1 MQLGRVPMVTTKQQ
15 FALLYPSI
23 PDALFRR
30 LMMDETVAFLRDDKT
45 IYGFRL
51 TVDDKPLPGLVQI
64 AVSKQHILAYVTSQE
79 VILFPTV
86 EVLGDATYQFDT
98 VEVEKVRVLNDK
110 FEFEPIR
117 RGTLAYLASEYLPP
131 YKVLDVSEETLEKM
145 MVALT
150 SADNIHAM
158 TARRKR
164 PFKIEYSFGDFQ
176 EIADALLVKDDEK
189 ADAKEEQPNDVDDYE
204 PESETLEYGDSPES
218 DYPEPDYPD
227 EYMGE
232 YPEEYPE
239 AYPEYMEDTYPD
251 DDAEYP
257 DDYPADE
264 PTANEHEP
272 DETPD
277 EQEQPKTPNMDAIRK
292 ERSRKLMEQW
302 ELDMFHVANDVERFA
317 ILNLGVPSDT
327 YNMLLNV
334 LVRASGTLK
343 SEAMLVEGIVKL
355 LARAI
360 EAGKAE

>member
-1 MQLGRVPMVTTKQQ
+1 MVTTKQQ

-176 EIADALLVKDDEK
+176 DIADELLVKEEPK
-189 ADAKEEQPNDVDDYE
+189 AESTDDVDDYE
-204 PESETLEYGDSPES
+204 PESETIDYGDAPEA
-218 DYPEPDYPD
+218 DYPDPEYPD

-232 YPEEYPE
+232 YPEEYPD
-239 AYPEYMEDTYPD
+239 AYPEYLEDTYPD

-257 DDYPADE
+257 EEYPMDE
-264 PTANEHEP
+264 PVTDTPEGQPEP
-272 DETPD
+272 EEP
-277 EQEQPKTPNMDAIRK
+277 EQPKTPNMDAIRK
-292 ERSRKLMEQW
+292 ERARKLMEQW

-334 LVRASGTLK
+334 LVRASGTFK

>member
-1 MQLGRVPMVTTKQQ
+1 MVTTKQQ

-51 TVDDKPLPGLVQI
+51 TTDDKPLPGLVQI

-98 VEVEKVRVLNDK
+98 VEVEKVRVLNDR

-176 EIADALLVKDDEK
+176 EIADALLVKEEPKSESTDD
-189 ADAKEEQPNDVDDYE
+189 ADDYE
-204 PESETLEYGDSPES
+204 PESETLDYGDEPEA
-218 DYPEPDYPD
+218 DYPD
-227 EYMGE
+227 PEYPEEYMGE
-232 YPEEYPE
+232 YPEEYPD

-264 PTANEHEP
+264 PTVDEHEP

-277 EQEQPKTPNMDAIRK
+277 EQEQPKTLNMDVIRK

-302 ELDMFHVANDVERFA
+302 ELEMFHTANDVERFA

-334 LVRASGTLK
+334 LVRASGTFK

>member
-1 MQLGRVPMVTTKQQ
+1 MVTTKQQ

-45 IYGFRL
+45 VYGFRL
-51 TVDDKPLPGLVQI
+51 TIDDKPLPGLVQI

-176 EIADALLVKDDEK
+176 DIADELLVKEEPK
-189 ADAKEEQPNDVDDYE
+189 AESTDDVDDYE
-204 PESETLEYGDSPES
+204 PESETIDYGDAPEA
-218 DYPEPDYPD
+218 DYPDPEYPD

-232 YPEEYPE
+232 YPEEYPD
-239 AYPEYMEDTYPD
+239 AYPEYLEDTYPD

-257 DDYPADE
+257 EEYPMDE
-264 PTANEHEP
+264 PVTDTPEGQPEP
-272 DETPD
+272 EEP
-277 EQEQPKTPNMDAIRK
+277 EQPKTPNMDAIRK
-292 ERSRKLMEQW
+292 ERARKLMEQW

-334 LVRASGTLK
+334 LVRASGTFK

>member
-1 MQLGRVPMVTTKQQ
+1 MQSGRVMMVTTKQQ

-51 TVDDKPLPGLVQI
+51 TIDDKPLPGLVQI

-98 VEVEKVRVLNDK
+98 VEVEKVRVLNDR

-176 EIADALLVKDDEK
+176 EVADALLVKDEPK
-189 ADAKEEQPNDVDDYE
+189 AEPTDDVDEYE
-204 PESETLEYGDSPES
+204 PESETLDYGDAPEA
-218 DYPEPDYPD
+218 DYPDPEYPD

-257 DDYPADE
+257 DEYPMDE
-264 PTANEHEP
+264 PVADAPEEQSGPEEIAEP
-272 DETPD
+272 
-277 EQEQPKTPNMDAIRK
+277 EQPKTPNMNVIRK
-292 ERSRKLMEQW
+292 ERARKLMEQW

-334 LVRASGTLK
+334 LVRASGTFK

>member
-1 MQLGRVPMVTTKQQ
+1 MQSGRVTMVTTKQQ

-51 TVDDKPLPGLVQI
+51 TIDDKPLPGLVQI

-176 EIADALLVKDDEK
+176 DIADELLVKEEPKSESTDD
-189 ADAKEEQPNDVDDYE
+189 ADDYE
-204 PESETLEYGDSPES
+204 PESETLDYGDAPEA
-218 DYPEPDYPD
+218 DYPDPEYPD

-257 DDYPADE
+257 DDDYAVDEPDVDTQEEPADVE
-264 PTANEHEP
+264 
-272 DETPD
+272 PD
-277 EQEQPKTPNMDAIRK
+277 EQEQPKTPNMDVIRK

-302 ELDMFHVANDVERFA
+302 ELDMFHTANDVERFA

-334 LVRASGTLK
+334 LVRASGTFK

>member
-1 MQLGRVPMVTTKQQ
+1 MQLGRAQMVTTKQQ

-98 VEVEKVRVLNDK
+98 VEVEKVRVLNDR

-176 EIADALLVKDDEK
+176 DIADELLVKEEPK
-189 ADAKEEQPNDVDDYE
+189 AESTDDVDDYE
-204 PESETLEYGDSPES
+204 PESETIDYGDAPEA
-218 DYPEPDYPD
+218 DYLDPEYPD

-232 YPEEYPE
+232 YPEEYPD
-239 AYPEYMEDTYPD
+239 AYPEYLEDTYPD

-257 DDYPADE
+257 EEYPMDE
-264 PTANEHEP
+264 PVTDTPEGQPEP
-272 DETPD
+272 EEP
-277 EQEQPKTPNMDAIRK
+277 EQPKTPNMDAIRK
-292 ERSRKLMEQW
+292 ERARKLMEQW

-334 LVRASGTLK
+334 LVRASGTFK

>member
-1 MQLGRVPMVTTKQQ
+1 MQSGRVTMVTTKQQ

-51 TVDDKPLPGLVQI
+51 TIDDKPLPGLVQI

-176 EIADALLVKDDEK
+176 DIADELLVKEEPK
-189 ADAKEEQPNDVDDYE
+189 AESTDDVDDYE
-204 PESETLEYGDSPES
+204 PESETIDYGDAPEA
-218 DYPEPDYPD
+218 DYPDPEYPD

-232 YPEEYPE
+232 YPEEYPD
-239 AYPEYMEDTYPD
+239 AYPEYLEDTYPD

-257 DDYPADE
+257 EEYPMDE
-264 PTANEHEP
+264 PVTDTPEGQPEP
-272 DETPD
+272 EEP
-277 EQEQPKTPNMDAIRK
+277 EQPKTPNMDAIRK

-302 ELDMFHVANDVERFA
+302 ELEMFHTANDVERFA

-334 LVRASGTLK
+334 LVRASGTFK

>member
-1 MQLGRVPMVTTKQQ
+1 MVTTKQQ

-51 TVDDKPLPGLVQI
+51 TIDDKPLPGLVQI

-98 VEVEKVRVLNDK
+98 VEVEKVRVLNDR

-164 PFKIEYSFGDFQ
+164 PFKIEYSFGYFQ
-176 EIADALLVKDDEK
+176 DIADELLVKEEPK
-189 ADAKEEQPNDVDDYE
+189 AESTDDVDDYE
-204 PESETLEYGDSPES
+204 PGSEMLDYGDAPEA
-218 DYPEPDYPD
+218 DYPDPEYPD
-227 EYMGE
+227 EYLGE
-232 YPEEYPE
+232 YPEEYPD

-257 DDYPADE
+257 EEYPMDE
-264 PTANEHEP
+264 PVTDTPEGQPEP
-272 DETPD
+272 EEP
-277 EQEQPKTPNMDAIRK
+277 EQPKTPNMDAIRK
-292 ERSRKLMEQW
+292 ERARKLMEQW

-334 LVRASGTLK
+334 LVRASGTFK

>member
-1 MQLGRVPMVTTKQQ
+1 MVTTKQQ

-98 VEVEKVRVLNDK
+98 VEVEKVRVLNDR

-176 EIADALLVKDDEK
+176 DIADALLVKEDSKAESTDE
-189 ADAKEEQPNDVDDYE
+189 VDDYE
-204 PESETLEYGDSPES
+204 PESETLDYGDAPEA
-218 DYPEPDYPD
+218 DYPD
-227 EYMGE
+227 PEHPDAYMGE
-232 YPEEYPE
+232 YPEEYPD

-251 DDAEYP
+251 DDADYP

-264 PTANEHEP
+264 PTIDEHEP

-277 EQEQPKTPNMDAIRK
+277 EPEQPKTPNMDAIRK
-292 ERSRKLMEQW
+292 ERARKLMEQW

-334 LVRASGTLK
+334 LVRASGTFK

>member
-1 MQLGRVPMVTTKQQ
+1 
-15 FALLYPSI
+15 
-23 PDALFRR
+23 
-30 LMMDETVAFLRDDKT
+30 
-45 IYGFRL
+45 
-51 TVDDKPLPGLVQI
+51 
-64 AVSKQHILAYVTSQE
+64 
-79 VILFPTV
+79 
-86 EVLGDATYQFDT
+86 
-98 VEVEKVRVLNDK
+98 
-110 FEFEPIR
+110 
-117 RGTLAYLASEYLPP
+117 
-131 YKVLDVSEETLEKM
+131 

-176 EIADALLVKDDEK
+176 DIADALL
-189 ADAKEEQPNDVDDYE
+189 AKEEPKSESTDDADDYE
-204 PESETLEYGDSPES
+204 PESETLDYGDAPEA
-218 DYPEPDYPD
+218 DYPDPEYPD

-232 YPEEYPE
+232 YPEEYPD

-251 DDAEYP
+251 DDADYP
-257 DDYPADE
+257 DDYPVGE
-264 PTANEHEP
+264 PTADEHEP

-302 ELDMFHVANDVERFA
+302 ELDMFHTANDVERFA

-334 LVRASGTLK
+334 LVRASGTFK

>member
-1 MQLGRVPMVTTKQQ
+1 MQSGRVTMVTTKQQ

-98 VEVEKVRVLNDK
+98 VEVEKVRVLNDR

-176 EIADALLVKDDEK
+176 DIADELLVK
-189 ADAKEEQPNDVDDYE
+189 EEPKSEPTDDVDDYE
-204 PESETLEYGDSPES
+204 PESETLDYGDAPEA
-218 DYPEPDYPD
+218 DYPYPEYPD

-232 YPEEYPE
+232 YPEEYPD

-251 DDAEYP
+251 DDADYP
-257 DDYPADE
+257 DDYPVGE
-264 PTANEHEP
+264 PTADEHEP

-277 EQEQPKTPNMDAIRK
+277 EQEQPKTPNMAVIRK
-292 ERSRKLMEQW
+292 ERSRKLMEHW
-302 ELDMFHVANDVERFA
+302 ELDMFHTANDVERFA

-334 LVRASGTLK
+334 LVRASGTFK

>member
-1 MQLGRVPMVTTKQQ
+1 MVTTKQQ

-86 EVLGDATYQFDT
+86 DVLGDATYQFDT

-176 EIADALLVKDDEK
+176 EVADALFVK
-189 ADAKEEQPNDVDDYE
+189 ADVKEEQPDDVDDYE
-204 PESETLEYGDSPES
+204 PESETLDYGDSPES

-264 PTANEHEP
+264 PTVDEHEP

-292 ERSRKLMEQW
+292 ARSRKLMEQW
-302 ELDMFHVANDVERFA
+302 ELDMFHTANDVERFA

-334 LVRASGTLK
+334 LVRASGTFK

>member
-1 MQLGRVPMVTTKQQ
+1 MVTTKQQ

-51 TVDDKPLPGLVQI
+51 TIDDKPLPGLVQI

-176 EIADALLVKDDEK
+176 DIADELLVKEEPK
-189 ADAKEEQPNDVDDYE
+189 AESTDDVDDYE
-204 PESETLEYGDSPES
+204 PESETIDYGDAPEA
-218 DYPEPDYPD
+218 DYPDPEYPD

-232 YPEEYPE
+232 YPEEYPD
-239 AYPEYMEDTYPD
+239 AYPEYLEDTYPD

-257 DDYPADE
+257 EEYPMDE
-264 PTANEHEP
+264 PVTDTPEGQPEP
-272 DETPD
+272 EEP
-277 EQEQPKTPNMDAIRK
+277 EQPKTPNMDAIRK
-292 ERSRKLMEQW
+292 ERARKLMEQW

-334 LVRASGTLK
+334 LVRASGTFK

>member
-1 MQLGRVPMVTTKQQ
+1 MVTTKQQ

-51 TVDDKPLPGLVQI
+51 TTEDKPLPGLVQI

-98 VEVEKVRVLNDK
+98 VEVEKVRVLNDR

-176 EIADALLVKDDEK
+176 DIADALLVKEDPKAESTDE
-189 ADAKEEQPNDVDDYE
+189 VDDYE
-204 PESETLEYGDSPES
+204 PESETLDYGDAPEA
-218 DYPEPDYPD
+218 DYPDPEYPD

-232 YPEEYPE
+232 YPEEYPD

-251 DDAEYP
+251 DDADYP

-264 PTANEHEP
+264 PTIDEHEP

-277 EQEQPKTPNMDAIRK
+277 EPEQPKTPNMDVIRK

-302 ELDMFHVANDVERFA
+302 ELEMFHTANDVERFA

-334 LVRASGTLK
+334 LVRASGTFK

>member
-1 MQLGRVPMVTTKQQ
+1 MQSGRVQMVTTKQQ

-98 VEVEKVRVLNDK
+98 VEVEKVRVLNDR

-176 EIADALLVKDDEK
+176 DIADALLVKEDPKAESTDE
-189 ADAKEEQPNDVDDYE
+189 VDDYE
-204 PESETLEYGDSPES
+204 PESETLDYGDAPEA
-218 DYPEPDYPD
+218 DYPDPEYPD

-232 YPEEYPE
+232 YPEEYPD

-251 DDAEYP
+251 DDADYP

-264 PTANEHEP
+264 PTIDEHEP

-277 EQEQPKTPNMDAIRK
+277 EPEQPKTPNMDAIRK
-292 ERSRKLMEQW
+292 ERARKLMEQW

-334 LVRASGTLK
+334 LVRASGTFK

>member
-1 MQLGRVPMVTTKQQ
+1 MVTTKQQ

-51 TVDDKPLPGLVQI
+51 TIDDKPLPGLVQI

-86 EVLGDATYQFDT
+86 DVLGDATYQFDT

-176 EIADALLVKDDEK
+176 DIADELLVKEEPK
-189 ADAKEEQPNDVDDYE
+189 AESTDDVDDYE
-204 PESETLEYGDSPES
+204 PESETIDYGDAPEA
-218 DYPEPDYPD
+218 DYPDPEYPD

-232 YPEEYPE
+232 YPEEYPD
-239 AYPEYMEDTYPD
+239 AYPEYLEDTYPD

-257 DDYPADE
+257 EEYPMDE
-264 PTANEHEP
+264 PVTDTPEGQPEP
-272 DETPD
+272 EEP
-277 EQEQPKTPNMDAIRK
+277 EQPKTPNMDAIRK
-292 ERSRKLMEQW
+292 ERARKLMEQW

-334 LVRASGTLK
+334 LVRASGTFK

>member
-1 MQLGRVPMVTTKQQ
+1 MVTTKQQ

-98 VEVEKVRVLNDK
+98 VEVEKVRVLNDR

-176 EIADALLVKDDEK
+176 ELADALLVK
-189 ADAKEEQPNDVDDYE
+189 EEPKTESTDDVDDYE
-204 PESETLEYGDSPES
+204 PESETLDYGDAPEA
-218 DYPEPDYPD
+218 DYPD
-227 EYMGE
+227 PEYPDENMGE
-232 YPEEYPE
+232 YPEEYPD

-257 DDYPADE
+257 EEYPMDE
-264 PTANEHEP
+264 PVTDTPEGQPEP
-272 DETPD
+272 EGP
-277 EQEQPKTPNMDAIRK
+277 EQPKTPNMDAIRK

-302 ELDMFHVANDVERFA
+302 ELEMFHTANDVERFA

-334 LVRASGTLK
+334 LVRASGTFK

>member
-1 MQLGRVPMVTTKQQ
+1 MVTTKQQ

-51 TVDDKPLPGLVQI
+51 TIDDKPLPGLVQI

-98 VEVEKVRVLNDK
+98 VEVEKVRVLNDR

-176 EIADALLVKDDEK
+176 EVADALLVKDEPK
-189 ADAKEEQPNDVDDYE
+189 AEPTDDVDEYE
-204 PESETLEYGDSPES
+204 PESETLDYGDAPEA
-218 DYPEPDYPD
+218 DYPDPEYPD

-257 DDYPADE
+257 DEYPMDE
-264 PTANEHEP
+264 PVADAPEEQSGPEEIAEP
-272 DETPD
+272 
-277 EQEQPKTPNMDAIRK
+277 EQPKTPNMNVIRK
-292 ERSRKLMEQW
+292 ERARKLMEQW

-334 LVRASGTLK
+334 LVRASGTFK

>member
-1 MQLGRVPMVTTKQQ
+1 MQSGRGLMVTTKQQ

-51 TVDDKPLPGLVQI
+51 TIDDKPLPGLVQI

-86 EVLGDATYQFDT
+86 DVLGDATYQFDT
-98 VEVEKVRVLNDK
+98 VEVEKVRVLNDR

-176 EIADALLVKDDEK
+176 SIADALLVKEEPKVESTDD
-189 ADAKEEQPNDVDDYE
+189 ADDYE
-204 PESETLEYGDSPES
+204 PESETLDYGDSPES
-218 DYPEPDYPD
+218 DYPDPEYPD

-232 YPEEYPE
+232 YPEEYPD
-239 AYPEYMEDTYPD
+239 AYPEYLEDTYPD

-257 DDYPADE
+257 DEYPMDE
-264 PTANEHEP
+264 PVADAPEGQPEP
-272 DETPD
+272 EEP
-277 EQEQPKTPNMDAIRK
+277 EQPKTPNMDVIRK
-292 ERSRKLMEQW
+292 ERARKLMEQW

-334 LVRASGTLK
+334 LVRASGTFK

>member
-1 MQLGRVPMVTTKQQ
+1 MQSGRVTMVTTKQQ

-51 TVDDKPLPGLVQI
+51 TIDDKPLPGLVQI

-176 EIADALLVKDDEK
+176 DIADELLVKEEPK
-189 ADAKEEQPNDVDDYE
+189 AESTDDVDDYE
-204 PESETLEYGDSPES
+204 PESETIDYGDAPEAV
-218 DYPEPDYPD
+218 YPDPEYPD

-232 YPEEYPE
+232 YPEEYPD
-239 AYPEYMEDTYPD
+239 AYPEYLEDTYPD

-257 DDYPADE
+257 EEYPMDE
-264 PTANEHEP
+264 PVTDTPEGQPEP
-272 DETPD
+272 EEP
-277 EQEQPKTPNMDAIRK
+277 EQPKTPNMDAIRK
-292 ERSRKLMEQW
+292 ERARKLMEQW

-334 LVRASGTLK
+334 LVRASGTFK

>member
-1 MQLGRVPMVTTKQQ
+1 MQSGRVTMVTTKQQ

-51 TVDDKPLPGLVQI
+51 TIDDKPLPGLVQI

-176 EIADALLVKDDEK
+176 DIADELLVKEEPK
-189 ADAKEEQPNDVDDYE
+189 AESTDDVDDYE
-204 PESETLEYGDSPES
+204 PESETIDYGDAPEA
-218 DYPEPDYPD
+218 DYPDPEYPD

-232 YPEEYPE
+232 YPEEYPD
-239 AYPEYMEDTYPD
+239 AYPEYLEDTYPD

-257 DDYPADE
+257 EEYPMDE
-264 PTANEHEP
+264 PVADTPEGQPEP
-272 DETPD
+272 EEP
-277 EQEQPKTPNMDAIRK
+277 EQPKTPNMDAIRK
-292 ERSRKLMEQW
+292 ERARKLMEQW

-334 LVRASGTLK
+334 LVRASGTFK

-360 EAGKAE
+360 EVGKAE

>member
-1 MQLGRVPMVTTKQQ
+1 MVTTKQQ

-51 TVDDKPLPGLVQI
+51 TIDDKPLPGLVQI

-164 PFKIEYSFGDFQ
+164 IFKIEYSFGDFQ
-176 EIADALLVKDDEK
+176 DIADELLVKEEPK
-189 ADAKEEQPNDVDDYE
+189 AESTDDVDDYE
-204 PESETLEYGDSPES
+204 PESETIDYGDAPEA
-218 DYPEPDYPD
+218 DYPDPEYPD

-232 YPEEYPE
+232 YPEEYPD
-239 AYPEYMEDTYPD
+239 AYPEYLEDTYPD

-257 DDYPADE
+257 EEYPMDE
-264 PTANEHEP
+264 PVTDTPEGQPEP
-272 DETPD
+272 EEP
-277 EQEQPKTPNMDAIRK
+277 EQPKTPNMDAIRK
-292 ERSRKLMEQW
+292 ERARKLMEQW

-334 LVRASGTLK
+334 LVRASGTFK

>member
-1 MQLGRVPMVTTKQQ
+1 MVTTKQQ

-98 VEVEKVRVLNDK
+98 VEVEKVRVLNDR

-176 EIADALLVKDDEK
+176 ELADALLVK
-189 ADAKEEQPNDVDDYE
+189 EEPKSESTDDVDDYE
-204 PESETLEYGDSPES
+204 PESETIDYGDAPEA
-218 DYPEPDYPD
+218 DYPDPEYPD
-227 EYMGE
+227 EYMSE
-232 YPEEYPE
+232 YPEEYPD
-239 AYPEYMEDTYPD
+239 AYPEYLEDTYPD

-257 DDYPADE
+257 EEYPMDE
-264 PTANEHEP
+264 PVTDTPEEQAEP
-272 DETPD
+272 KAIAEP
-277 EQEQPKTPNMDAIRK
+277 EQPKTPNMDAIRK
-292 ERSRKLMEQW
+292 ERARKLMEQW

-334 LVRASGTLK
+334 LVRASGTFK

>member
-1 MQLGRVPMVTTKQQ
+1 MQSGRVTMVTTKQQ

-176 EIADALLVKDDEK
+176 DIADELLVKEEPK
-189 ADAKEEQPNDVDDYE
+189 AESTDDVDDYE
-204 PESETLEYGDSPES
+204 PESETIDYGDAPEA
-218 DYPEPDYPD
+218 DYPDPEYPD

-232 YPEEYPE
+232 YPEEYPD
-239 AYPEYMEDTYPD
+239 AYPEYLEDTYPD

-257 DDYPADE
+257 EEYPMDE
-264 PTANEHEP
+264 PVTDTPEGQPEP
-272 DETPD
+272 EEP
-277 EQEQPKTPNMDAIRK
+277 EQPKTPNMDAIRK
-292 ERSRKLMEQW
+292 ERARKLMEQW

-334 LVRASGTLK
+334 LVRASGTFK

>member
-1 MQLGRVPMVTTKQQ
+1 MQSGRVTMVTTKQQ

-98 VEVEKVRVLNDK
+98 VEVEKVRVLNDR

-176 EIADALLVKDDEK
+176 DIADALLVKEDSKAESTDE
-189 ADAKEEQPNDVDDYE
+189 VDDYE
-204 PESETLEYGDSPES
+204 PESETLDYGDAPEA
-218 DYPEPDYPD
+218 DYPD
-227 EYMGE
+227 PEHPDAYMGE
-232 YPEEYPE
+232 YPEEYPD

-251 DDAEYP
+251 DDADYP

-264 PTANEHEP
+264 PTIDEHEP

-277 EQEQPKTPNMDAIRK
+277 EPEQPKTPNMDAIRK
-292 ERSRKLMEQW
+292 ERARKLMEQW

-334 LVRASGTLK
+334 LVRASGTFK

>member
-1 MQLGRVPMVTTKQQ
+1 MQSGRVMMVTTKQQ

-51 TVDDKPLPGLVQI
+51 TTEDKPLPGLVQI
-64 AVSKQHILAYVTSQE
+64 AVSKQHILAYVTAHE

-98 VEVEKVRVLNDK
+98 VEVEKVRVLNDR

-150 SADNIHAM
+150 SADNINAM

-176 EIADALLVKDDEK
+176 DIADELLVKEEPK
-189 ADAKEEQPNDVDDYE
+189 AESTDDVDDYE
-204 PESETLEYGDSPES
+204 PESETIDYGDAPEA
-218 DYPEPDYPD
+218 DYPDPEYPD

-232 YPEEYPE
+232 YPEEYPD
-239 AYPEYMEDTYPD
+239 AYPEYLEDTYPD

-257 DDYPADE
+257 EEYPMDE
-264 PTANEHEP
+264 PVTDTPEGQPEP
-272 DETPD
+272 EEP
-277 EQEQPKTPNMDAIRK
+277 EQPKTPNMDAIRK
-292 ERSRKLMEQW
+292 ERARKLMEQW

-334 LVRASGTLK
+334 LVRASGTFK

>member
-1 MQLGRVPMVTTKQQ
+1 MQSGRVTMVTTKQQ

-51 TVDDKPLPGLVQI
+51 TIDDKPLPGLVQI

-176 EIADALLVKDDEK
+176 DIADELLVKEEPK
-189 ADAKEEQPNDVDDYE
+189 AESTDDVDDYE
-204 PESETLEYGDSPES
+204 PESETIDYGDAPEA
-218 DYPEPDYPD
+218 DYPDPEYPD

-232 YPEEYPE
+232 YPEEYPD
-239 AYPEYMEDTYPD
+239 AYPEYLEDTYPD

-257 DDYPADE
+257 EEYPMDE
-264 PTANEHEP
+264 PVTDTPEGQPEP
-272 DETPD
+272 EEP
-277 EQEQPKTPNMDAIRK
+277 EQPKTPNMDAIRK
-292 ERSRKLMEQW
+292 ERARKLMEQW

-334 LVRASGTLK
+334 LVRASGTFK

>member
-1 MQLGRVPMVTTKQQ
+1 MQSGRVTMVTTKQQ

-176 EIADALLVKDDEK
+176 ELADALLVKEEPKSESTDD
-189 ADAKEEQPNDVDDYE
+189 ADDYE
-204 PESETLEYGDSPES
+204 PESETLDYGDAPEA
-218 DYPEPDYPD
+218 DYPDPEYPD

-257 DDYPADE
+257 DDDYAVDE
-264 PTANEHEP
+264 PTVDEHEP

-277 EQEQPKTPNMDAIRK
+277 EQEQPKTPNMDVIRK

-302 ELDMFHVANDVERFA
+302 ELEMFHTANDVERFA

-334 LVRASGTLK
+334 LVRASGTFK

>member
-1 MQLGRVPMVTTKQQ
+1 MVTTKQQ

-51 TVDDKPLPGLVQI
+51 TTEDKPLPGLVQI
-64 AVSKQHILAYVTSQE
+64 AVSKQHILAYVTAHE

-98 VEVEKVRVLNDK
+98 VEVEKVRVLNDQ

-150 SADNIHAM
+150 SADNINAM

-176 EIADALLVKDDEK
+176 DIADALLVK
-189 ADAKEEQPNDVDDYE
+189 EEPKTESTDDVDDYE
-204 PESETLEYGDSPES
+204 PESETLDYGDAPEA
-218 DYPEPDYPD
+218 DYPDPEYPD

-232 YPEEYPE
+232 YPEEYPD

-251 DDAEYP
+251 DDTEYP
-257 DDYPADE
+257 DEYPMDE
-264 PTANEHEP
+264 PVADAPEEQSETEEIAEP
-272 DETPD
+272 
-277 EQEQPKTPNMDAIRK
+277 EQPKTPNMDVIRK
-292 ERSRKLMEQW
+292 ERARKLMEQW

-334 LVRASGTLK
+334 LVRASGTFK

>member
-1 MQLGRVPMVTTKQQ
+1 MQSGRVMMVTTKQQ

-45 IYGFRL
+45 ICGFRL

-176 EIADALLVKDDEK
+176 EVADALLVKDESKTESTD
-189 ADAKEEQPNDVDDYE
+189 DVDEYE
-204 PESETLEYGDSPES
+204 PESEALDYGDAPEA
-218 DYPEPDYPD
+218 DYPDPEYPD

-232 YPEEYPE
+232 YPDEYPD

-264 PTANEHEP
+264 PTVDEHEP

-277 EQEQPKTPNMDAIRK
+277 EQEQPKTPNMDVIRK

-334 LVRASGTLK
+334 LVRASGTFK

>member
-1 MQLGRVPMVTTKQQ
+1 MVTTKQQ

-51 TVDDKPLPGLVQI
+51 TTEDKPLPGLVQI

-86 EVLGDATYQFDT
+86 DVLGDATYQFDT
-98 VEVEKVRVLNDK
+98 VEVEKVRVLNDR

-176 EIADALLVKDDEK
+176 DIADALLVKEDPKAESTDE
-189 ADAKEEQPNDVDDYE
+189 VDDYE
-204 PESETLEYGDSPES
+204 PESETLDYGDAPEA
-218 DYPEPDYPD
+218 DYPDPEYPD

-232 YPEEYPE
+232 YPEEYPD

-251 DDAEYP
+251 DDADYP

-264 PTANEHEP
+264 PTIDEHEP

-277 EQEQPKTPNMDAIRK
+277 EPEQPKTPNMDAIRK
-292 ERSRKLMEQW
+292 ERARKLMEQW

-334 LVRASGTLK
+334 LVRASGTFK